1 MHVRTQNEME
11 KKIAE
16 AFYNVLKKSSFSK
29 AKVTNI
35 TEEAGISHQTFYR
48 YYLDKYDLAYKIAT
62 EKFFAFHDIYSD
74 SATWKEIVT
83 LILNSIKNYPVFF
96 KKMLED
102 PEGADIILKSIIAVT
117 KTFTGTTV
125 SRHSVSIW
133 ISIFK
138 EWGDNDF
145 KTPVED
151 IYHLIKIYTSLKE
164 VLPPEEVEKIMETYE
179 NQPLDYFRT
188 R

>member
-1 MHVRTQNEME
+1 MSSQKDME

-48 YYLDKYDLAYKIAT
+48 YYLDKYDLAYKIT
-62 EKFFAFHDIYSD
+62 KEKFFAFHDIYSD
-74 SATWKEIVT
+74 SATWKEIVII
-83 LILNSIKNYPVFF
+83 ILNSIKNYPVFF

-102 PEGADIILKSIIAVT
+102 PEGAEIILNGIIAVT
-117 KTFTGTTV
+117 EKFTGTTL
-125 SRHSVSIW
+125 SRHPVCIW

-138 EWGDNDF
+138 EWSSNDF

-164 VLPPEEVEKIMETYE
+164 VLPPEEIDRIMEIYE